1 MSLYYTMFLY
11 SIWYHIRIK
20 SIPTSRGSKHNR
32 SVHQDTV
39 LTCLIKTCF
48 LAPQSQMSFFFKK
61 GNFLIS
67 VGKNTREEMHKTTSR
82 KKDNHRKQSVMFYIS
97 SSQKNFYLRL
107 EAFETVVTQD
117 RKFSARGWASR
128 GSDLVNTA
136 ECWNRRW
143 LTSLLLVCISN
154 WLVVCTLW

>member
-1 MSLYYTMFLY
+1 MSNKDLLFGTT
-11 SIWYHIRIK
+11 K
-20 SIPTSRGSKHNR
+20 PN
-32 SVHQDTV
+32 V
-39 LTCLIKTCF
+39 
-48 LAPQSQMSFFFKK
+48 FFFKK

-136 ECWNRRW
+136 EC
-143 LTSLLLVCISN
+143 
-154 WLVVCTLW
+154 